1 MLYALAMQ
9 LHLSQLPKQPN
20 QLVAGAVLAFS
31 LLGSMHPHNWNTENG
46 RYHENFVNQ
55 IQVQKNSDD
64 SRYTPPR
71 SPAFNDL
78 WGS

>member
-1 MLYALAMQ
+1 MHSAMQ
-9 LHLSQLPKQPN
+9 LHLSQSPKQPN
-20 QLVAGAVLAFS
+20 QLFAGAVLAFS
-31 LLGSMHPHNWNTENG
+31 LLGSMHPHHWNTENG

-55 IQVQKNSDD
+55 IQVQTNNDD
-64 SRYTPPR
+64 FWYTPPR

>member
-1 MLYALAMQ
+1 
-9 LHLSQLPKQPN
+9 
-20 QLVAGAVLAFS
+20 
-31 LLGSMHPHNWNTENG
+31 MHPDHCNTENG

-55 IQVQKNSDD
+55 IQVQKNNDD
-64 SRYTPPR
+64 SGYTPSR

>member
-1 MLYALAMQ
+1 MHSAMQ
-9 LHLSQLPKQPN
+9 LHLSQSPKQPN
-20 QLVAGAVLAFS
+20 QLFAGALLAFS
-31 LLGSMHPHNWNTENG
+31 LLGSMDPHYWNTENG

-55 IQVQKNSDD
+55 IQVQKNNHD
-64 SRYTPPR
+64 SLYNPPR